1 VSDTAESTYFVL
13 QETDPATGSAV
24 AEARIRVSDLAKLRV
39 VLGDDNATLSGSWQ
53 LEPGDLLRLGAIC
66 DPPGE
71 PDPRFNCIES
81 WHPIRE
87 TPYLVHTN
95 FELPLMLE
103 GRKPLAV
110 FHDAYPVNWLSE
122 TLARFDPF
130 VHSGR
135 LVRRI
140 IDTPF
145 TEAERTRFP
154 DFQGWRRVFFSLP
167 REEWRIDAFL
177 LVSGVSAQTGW
188 NEALE
193 RMEGSL
199 LGYEDWQNDWWIE
212 RQRQRAELPAP
223 SPALGS
229 FCLSICALAGQRPP
243 LACRPS
249 PPLGG
254 RSAASAMVP
263 SLQRR

>member
-1 VSDTAESTYFVL
+1 MRNTAESTYFVL
-13 QETDPATGSAV
+13 QEIDAVTGSAI
-24 AEARIRVSDLAKLRV
+24 AEARIHIADLEKLGA
-39 VLGDDNATLSGSWQ
+39 VLGCSTTQLSGSWE
-53 LEPGDLLRLGAIC
+53 LDPGDLERLGAIC
-66 DPPGE
+66 IPPCE
-71 PDPRFNCIES
+71 PDLKLNHIES

-110 FHDAYPVNWLSE
+110 FHDAYPAAWLTE

-145 TEAERTRFP
+145 TEAERARFP
-154 DFQGWRRVFFSLP
+154 DFQGWRRAFFSLP
-167 REEWRIDAFL
+167 GQEWRIDAFL
-177 LVSGVSAQTGW
+177 LVLKVSAKTGW
-188 NEALE
+188 NEVLE

-212 RQRQRAELPAP
+212 RKARRLEA
-223 SPALGS
+223 
-229 FCLSICALAGQRPP
+229 AGAHQ
-243 LACRPS
+243 
-249 PPLGG
+249 GK
-254 RSAASAMVP
+254 
-263 SLQRR
+263 